1 MKNVAMALVGMVVL
15 GLGLT
20 GCGTTDE
27 VPMGPQSEESNMPWN
42 TPQPGEG
49 TGAFGGVF
57 SQDR

>member
-1 MKNVAMALVGMVVL
+1 MKNFVFTLYGMMLL

-20 GCGTTDE
+20 SCGTSD
-27 VPMGPQSEESNMPWN
+27 PGPVGPESAESNMPWN

-57 SQDR
+57 NQNR

>member
-1 MKNVAMALVGMVVL
+1 MKSFAMVLLGMVVL

-20 GCGTTDE
+20 GCGTTGD
-27 VPMGPQSEESNMPWN
+27 PPPGPVSTESNMPWN

-49 TGAFGGVF
+49 SGMFGGVF